1 MIGASLADVAQRL
14 AEMEEEM
21 EHVHDE
27 VVVRVDHYGK
37 VDELTNVRLQVIR
50 ERQAEEG
57 QHLRVMSTK
66 PL

>member
-27 VVVRVDHYGK
+27 VVVRVDHCGGSK
-37 VDELTNVRLQVIR
+37 
-50 ERQAEEG
+50 G
-57 QHLRVMSTK
+57 G
-66 PL
+66 